1 MKTLFA
7 VTVFIAGIYLFIQ
20 QEGLEKLKQYLPNN
34 DVEHS
39 AELLLANVNKHVS
52 KKVNLNVEQKL
63 EQFKSSMLTAKDE
76 RIDALEKQLASLQ
89 TQLTKNTNV
98 QTNTETNNTEES
110 GIEQI
115 KSISTSFPKESVF
128 AKTQYLTGDSSAT
141 DLSFAQT
148 PTINIANKS
157 MANKNTEK
165 EKAMKRQANLQ
176 DIAARM
182 HKTSLLALS
191 H

>member
-115 KSISTSFPKESVF
+115 KSISTSLPKESVF